1 FLNYFFR
8 LLNSN
13 ERRQSERAAKGHS
26 TMGQFEARSMIDAA
40 NGPAAART
48 APHRLAEA
56 AAMAAAEPV
65 VPAISPIVL
74 AGAVRMIE
82 ISLVALIG
90 MLIYVGYVVPQDGL
104 EWHYFAAIAGVSVLV
119 L

>member
-1 FLNYFFR
+1 
-8 LLNSN
+8 
-13 ERRQSERAAKGHS
+13 
-26 TMGQFEARSMIDAA
+26 MIDAA
-40 NGPAAART
+40 TGPAAART

-56 AAMAAAEPV
+56 AEMAAAEPV

-90 MLIYVGYVVPQDGL
+90 MLIYVGYVVPQDGV

-119 L
+119 LLAFQVADIYQVQAFRGHEKRTDRSTGVR